1 MLYYSSAYASDYST
15 GWSAANAFR
24 LPVGP
29 EKALVAS
36 REFGIL
42 AFGEFS
48 VWALAPSTTPSATD
62 DKPQPVVTDKGCV
75 SKFSVVEAFDDI
87 YWFALVHP
95 EVVENGI
102 DPVTLE
108 KGFGRVTRLCL
119 YKDNTSFEGN
129 PFLPSMTVRRQI
141 FVNYQ
146 EEWSVLNSNNIDMTR
161 DLINYLERRFS
172 LRIVSC

>member
-1 MLYYSSAYASDYST
+1 MRRYKYDIKVNK
-15 GWSAANAFR
+15 ANKNYGYIDG
-24 LPVGP
+24 V
-29 EKALVAS
+29 
-36 REFGIL
+36 I
-42 AFGEFS
+42 
-48 VWALAPSTTPSATD
+48 
-62 DKPQPVVTDKGCV
+62 
-75 SKFSVVEAFDDI
+75 DDI

-119 YKDNTSFEGN
+119 YKDKTSFEGN